1 MLALEFA
8 TLDSAGRAL
17 KGYFLGP
24 LLRDLSLARKLSFI
38 CGFALFLTAILAPP
52 AHWLRRHNW
61 PPLLATWAVFLLA
74 IGVLVALGFW
84 FVPRVVDQ
92 FGNVGK
98 QASQGFNDVQ
108 HWLTH
113 GPLHLKQSDID
124 NYINSAKNEVSSRQ
138 GTLLQGALTGVS
150 LAIEVITTTLLTVV
164 ITFFFVKDGDKIS
177 NWFVSLVAE
186 ERADELCEIGRR
198 SWEALGG
205 YIRGTA
211 VNGIVN
217 GTVMGVT
224 LAAIGVPLA
233 LPLAFLTFL
242 GAFIPLVGALVT
254 GVLAALIAL
263 VAKGGVAAL
272 VVIGATI
279 VIHNLE
285 GYLVGP
291 FVLGRAVH
299 LHPVAILLALT
310 TGTILAGILGAFMAV
325 PVLSIL
331 VAVISYYRGER
342 PEKAPA
348 AEARSRPLRRAT
360 G

>member
-1 MLALEFA
+1 
-8 TLDSAGRAL
+8 
-17 KGYFLGP
+17 
-24 LLRDLSLARKLSFI
+24 
-38 CGFALFLTAILAPP
+38 
-52 AHWLRRHNW
+52 
-61 PPLLATWAVFLLA
+61 
-74 IGVLVALGFW
+74 
-84 FVPRVVDQ
+84 VVDQ

-98 QASQGFNDVQ
+98 QASQGFKDVQ
-108 HWLTH
+108 HWLNT
-113 GPLHLKQSDID
+113 GPLHVKQADID
-124 NYINSAKNEVSSRQ
+124 NYINSAKHEISTRQ

-177 NWFVSLVAE
+177 AWMVSLVAE
-186 ERADELCEIGRR
+186 ERADHMREIGRR

-217 GTVMGVT
+217 GTVMGIT

-242 GAFIPLVGALVT
+242 GAFIPLVGAIVT

-272 VVIGATI
+272 FVIGATV

-299 LHPVAILLALT
+299 LHPVAVLLALT

-325 PVLSIL
+325 PILSIL
-331 VAVISYYRGER
+331 VAIVSYYRGDQSDEVATEDEPDR
-342 PEKAPA
+342 
-348 AEARSRPLRRAT
+348 RPLRRAT